1 MCLCEELLDR
11 NFSKVV
17 LFQVNLCESSIL
29 LQTEVGRVESDS
41 ELGEFGVYIFLSVLG
56 IQVWKFT
63 SHQIAAFL
71 YMIEKV
77 W

>member
-1 MCLCEELLDR
+1 MCLCEELLGR
-11 NFSKVV
+11 NFSEVV

-29 LQTEVGRVESDS
+29 LQPEVGRVESDS
-41 ELGEFGVYIFLSVLG
+41 EPGEFGVYIFLNVVG